1 MEIIDYSGDFGEK
14 NGSGTHSKVKARI
27 PRKPEGLSRGK

>member
-14 NGSGTHSKVKARI
+14 NSSGARFEVKARI
-27 PRKPEGLSRGK
+27 PRRPEGLSQGK

>member
-1 MEIIDYSGDFGEK
+1 MKIYDYSGDFGEK
-14 NGSGTHSKVKARI
+14 NSSDTRFEVKARI